1 MCSTSSQIEKLFT
14 CYLLLFFRFCLLFIA
29 VILAGCWCFTCYFCC
44 YPSWLLLF
52 FVFCCCTC
60 CFCWLLLLSA
70 FFLLLFFIAIFAIS
84 AYFNWSNFQST
95 KTCIRYLI
103 HEERNCYI
111 CSKRPCSVA
120 GNEERRG
127 KEWRRKNR
135 KRKRKQLG
143 V

>member
-14 CYLLLFFRFCLLFIA
+14 CYLLLFFLFYLFIA
-29 VILAGCWCFTCYFCC
+29 VILASCWCFTCYFCC

-111 CSKRPCSVA
+111 CQKRPCSVA

-127 KEWRRKNR
+127 KEWRRKKR